1 MVGSR
6 LSSATSRASVSG
18 RGAFLLLAVSN
29 LFVGLVVG
37 TERTLVPLLGVQVFG
52 LASAVAALSFIATF
66 GLTKAIAN
74 LFSGAF
80 RGSRRTQIL
89 VAGWVVGLPVPLAI
103 MIAPSTGWWIVLFAN
118 VLLGV
123 NQGLCWSSTVMMMID
138 QMPPARRGF
147 AAGVNEFAG
156 YGGVALAAFGTG
168 WLAADFGLRPVPF
181 LIGLVADILGLLLAL
196 WLARNLEAVP
206 TAAGGTSL
214 SLRVDRSLR
223 RFTWR
228 ERALLPFHQAGLVT
242 NLKDGIAWGLF
253 PLLFAARGVSL
264 TEIGV
269 LVAVYP
275 VTWGVVQLGTGPL
288 SDRIGRG
295 IPITAGMALQAGAL
309 VSVALGSG
317 FTQWLFGMVLLGLGT
332 ALVYPTLQAA
342 VADKVP
348 SSDRDEALATYRFW
362 RDMGFVVGALGGGIL
377 ADSLGITETIL
388 TTAVIALGAG
398 VLVGAAARGPCVFS
412 ERRLAA

>member
-1 MVGSR
+1 
-6 LSSATSRASVSG
+6 LSSETSRASVRP
-18 RGAFLLLAVSN
+18 RGAFLLLTVSN

-37 TERTLVPLLGVQVFG
+37 TERTLVPLLGVQDFG
-52 LASAVAALSFIATF
+52 LTSAVAALSFIATF
-66 GLTKAIAN
+66 GLAKAISN

-103 MIAPSTGWWIVLFAN
+103 MIAPSTGWWIVLLAN

-138 QMPPARRGF
+138 QMPPSRRGF

-168 WLAADFGLRPVPF
+168 WLAASFGLRPVPF
-181 LIGLVADILGLLLAL
+181 LIGLLADILGLLLAL
-196 WLARNLEAVP
+196 RLARTLVAVP
-206 TAAGGTSL
+206 TATGGTSL
-214 SLRVDRSLR
+214 SLRVDRSLK

-228 ERALLPFHQAGLVT
+228 ERALLPFHQAGLAT

-264 TEIGV
+264 TQIGV

-275 VTWGVVQLGTGPL
+275 ITWGVVQLGTGPL
-288 SDRIGRG
+288 SDRIGRTA
-295 IPITAGMALQAGAL
+295 PITAGMTLQAAAL
-309 VSVALGSG
+309 VAVGLGSG
-317 FTQWLFGMVLLGLGT
+317 FTQWFLGMVLLGLGT

-342 VADKVP
+342 VADKVH
-348 SSDRDEALATYRFW
+348 SRDRDEALATYRFW
-362 RDMGFVVGALGGGIL
+362 RDMGFVAGALGGGIL
-377 ADSLGITETIL
+377 ADWLGFTET
-388 TTAVIALGAG
+388 TVITSVIVLGAG
-398 VLVGAAARGPCVFS
+398 IVVGASSRALNVGSARLPAV
-412 ERRLAA
+412 

>member
-1 MVGSR
+1 
-6 LSSATSRASVSG
+6 LSETSRASLPG

-52 LASAVAALSFIATF
+52 LSSAVAALSFIATF

-80 RGSRRTQIL
+80 RGARRTQIL
-89 VAGWVVGLPVPLAI
+89 AAGWIVGLPVPIAI
-103 MIAPSTGWWIVLFAN
+103 MVAPPTGWWIVLFAN

-138 QMPPARRGF
+138 QMPPSRRGF
-147 AAGVNEFAG
+147 AAGANEFAG
-156 YGGVALAAFGTG
+156 YGGVALAAFSTG
-168 WLAADFGLRPVPF
+168 WLAAVFGLRPVPF
-181 LIGLVADILGLLLAL
+181 LIGVVADVLGLLLAVR
-196 WLARNLEAVP
+196 LARNSGAIITP
-206 TAAGGTSL
+206 AGGAPL

-228 ERALLPFHQAGLVT
+228 ERKLLPFHQAGLVT
-242 NLKDGIAWGLF
+242 NLKDGIVWGLL
-253 PLLFAARGVSL
+253 PLLFAARGVGL
-264 TEIGV
+264 AEIGV

-275 VTWGVVQLGTGPL
+275 VTWGLVQLGTGPL

-295 IPITAGMALQAGAL
+295 VPIIAGMALQAAAL
-309 VSVALGSG
+309 VSIGLSFG
-317 FTQWLFGMVLLGLGT
+317 FTQWLLGMVVLGLGT

-342 VADKVP
+342 VADKVHTR
-348 SSDRDEALATYRFW
+348 DRDEALATYRFW
-362 RDMGFVVGALGGGIL
+362 RDMGFVVGALGGGVL
-377 ADSLGITETIL
+377 ADGLGITETIL
-388 TTAVIALGAG
+388 ITAVIALGAG
-398 VLVGAAARGPCVFS
+398 VVVGGASRMPYALSKRPLPA
-412 ERRLAA
+412 